1 MLAELQHIILFDGI
15 CNLCNRSVQ
24 FVIRQDKKVQFK
36 FASLQSD
43 AGQSLLLKG
52 NFATKKLDSFVLI
65 SEGQYFTQST
75 AALKVLKL
83 LGGRWAALYVF
94 ILVPAF
100 IRNAVYN
107 LISKNRY
114 RWFGKREECMLPSL
128 ELKKRF
134 LD

>member
-1 MLAELQHIILFDGI
+1 MLPEPQHIILFDGI
-15 CNLCNRSVQ
+15 CNLCNSSVQ
-24 FVIRQDKKVQFK
+24 FVIRHDKKEQFK
-36 FASLQSD
+36 FASLQSV
-43 AGQSLLLKG
+43 AGQSLLHKG

-75 AALKVLKL
+75 AALKVLKI

-107 LISKNRY
+107 FISKNRY

-128 ELKKRF
+128 QLKKRF

>member
-1 MLAELQHIILFDGI
+1 MLPKPQHIILFDGI
-15 CNLCNRSVQ
+15 CNLCNSSVQ
-24 FVIRQDKKVQFK
+24 FVIRHDKKEQLR

-43 AGQSLLLKG
+43 AGQSLLHKG
-52 NFATKKLDSFVLI
+52 NFAKKKLDSFVLI
-65 SEGQYFTQST
+65 SDGQYFTRST

-83 LGGRWAALYVF
+83 LGGRWSALYVF
-94 ILVPAF
+94 IFVPAF

-107 LISKNRY
+107 LISRNRY
-114 RWFGKREECMLPSL
+114 RLFGKREECMLPSL